1 MDKPRL
7 LDEWISAATEN
18 PILSLG
24 KRTSIVAKIKYLLG
38 LAVMALVASLIVWP
52 LLYSV
57 DQPLKLTF
65 NALETKEAQPKKMVN
80 PRFHGL
86 DKFNR
91 PFNIRADEATQQTE
105 ILVGLKNISGDRAV
119 QNGQWIMLEASDGV
133 ANTEN
138 KTLHLTGK
146 VRVYTS
152 EGYEID
158 STDVTADMD
167 NGIATSNV
175 PVQMQGPLG
184 LLTGSGFVLDIN
196 AQKLNITG
204 RVHLTI
210 YPQEA
215 QHP

>member
-105 ILVGLKNISGDRAV
+105 ILVGLKNISGDMAV

>member
-1 MDKPRL
+1 M
-7 LDEWISAATEN
+7 
-18 PILSLG
+18 
-24 KRTSIVAKIKYLLG
+24 
-38 LAVMALVASLIVWP
+38 
-52 LLYSV
+52 
-57 DQPLKLTF
+57 
-65 NALETKEAQPKKMVN
+65 N

-105 ILVGLKNISGDRAV
+105 ILVGLKNISGDMAV